1 MYCEGW
7 QTNMK
12 KITLFGFTLLLV
24 VINGWAASKDSE
36 FEDAGVGGPTVSSML
51 FAAGEQHISN
61 EDGSKILFSK
71 IRLVSRTKAAF
82 LQLPNHNMGQRY
94 FGNRYLRAEEYVDF
108 QQKLR
113 QTMRDSFLASDRV
126 SQVVPLPDFFGADQ
140 LSLAQMR
147 EAGLRLQVHLLVIYT
162 VNSNVFT
169 VSNSS
174 DDEVRAY
181 ASCEI
186 AVLDTQSG
194 ILPFSNSITAK
205 VQTAKLKSDGGDS
218 ATNKRAEEE
227 ASVRCLQSLGKS
239 AASYLD
245 SVPL

>member
-1 MYCEGW
+1 
-7 QTNMK
+7 MK
-12 KITLFGFTLLLV
+12 KIVLFSFSLLLV
-24 VINGWAASKDSE
+24 SLNGSAASKDTQS
-36 FEDAGVGGPTVSSML
+36 DDGGAASSPTSSSML

-61 EDGSKILFSK
+61 EDASKILFSK

-82 LQLPNHNMGQRY
+82 LQLPNDTMGQRY
-94 FGNRYLRAEEYVDF
+94 FGDRFLRAEEYLDF

-113 QTMRDSFLASDRV
+113 QTMRDSIMASDRV
-126 SQVVPLPDFFGADQ
+126 TQAVPMPDFFAADQ

-147 EAGLRLQVHLLVIYT
+147 EAALRLQVHLLVIYT
-162 VNSNVFT
+162 ANSNVF
-169 VSNSS
+169 VASSS
-174 DDEVRAY
+174 DQDVRAY

-194 ILPFSNSITAK
+194 ILPFTNSITAK
-205 VQTAKLKSDGGDS
+205 VQTAKLKSDGSDS

-239 AASYLD
+239 AAAYLD